1 MSNETDRLVSDT
13 YNELADEKTPEAL
26 NREVLRL
33 AAKEGRTRYSIARGW
48 MRPVAW
54 AATIGLSLVVVLEL
68 AILPGTDMSPSPQSV
83 PVDAATQAD
92 AAEPQADRIKEEIVL
107 ESEAGEERKDS
118 FAKRSRPY
126 SPEEQR
132 AEKVSIQGEP
142 PVASGIARQR
152 VSQTPLLSTDAEP
165 AAEPMAG
172 ESVDEDALQ
181 DVAPARSV
189 ALSVESFA
197 SGAASLSAESDYLC
211 PPEARLSAE
220 KWLQCIE
227 ELEADSPP
235 ERVEREYEEFR
246 KRYPDFEHPA
256 ADK

>member
-26 NREVLRL
+26 NRDILRL

-48 MRPVAW
+48 IRPVAW

-68 AILPGTDMSPSPQSV
+68 AILPGTDLAPSPSSV
-83 PVDAATQAD
+83 PVDASTESD
-92 AAEPQADRIKEEIVL
+92 AAERQADPLKEEIVL
-107 ESEAGEERKDS
+107 ESEAAEARKDS

-132 AEKVSIQGEP
+132 TEKVSIQGELP
-142 PVASGIARQR
+142 
-152 VSQTPLLSTDAEP
+152 
-165 AAEPMAG
+165 
-172 ESVDEDALQ
+172 DEDVLQ
-181 DVAPARSV
+181 DLAQARS
-189 ALSVESFA
+189 AAPRVESFA
-197 SGAASLSAESDYLC
+197 SGAASLSAEPDYLC

-220 KWLQCIE
+220 KWLRCIE
-227 ELEADSPP
+227 EIEAGSSP
-235 ERVEREYEEFR
+235 ELVEREYEEFR

>member
-26 NREVLRL
+26 NRDILRL

-48 MRPVAW
+48 IRPVAW

-68 AILPGTDMSPSPQSV
+68 AILPGTDLAPSPSSV
-83 PVDAATQAD
+83 PVDASTESD
-92 AAEPQADRIKEEIVL
+92 AAERQADPLKEEIVL
-107 ESEAGEERKDS
+107 ESEAAEARKDS

-132 AEKVSIQGEP
+132 TEKVSIQGELP
-142 PVASGIARQR
+142 AASENARQR
-152 VSQTPLLSTDAEP
+152 VSQAPMLSMDAERAP
-165 AAEPMAG
+165 EPMSEVSA
-172 ESVDEDALQ
+172 DEDVLQ
-181 DVAPARSV
+181 DLAQARS
-189 ALSVESFA
+189 AAPRVESFA
-197 SGAASLSAESDYLC
+197 SGAASLSAEPDYLC

-220 KWLQCIE
+220 KWLRCIE
-227 ELEADSPP
+227 EIEAGSSP
-235 ERVEREYEEFR
+235 ELVEREYEEFR